1 MKAEPYGGL
10 VHCLTTTSGF
20 VLVRANGKTVI
31 TRQCNFGM
39 PGGLGA
45 EKLVLFARKSYGV
58 LLTEERARELK
69 AQWLERWPE
78 MKRFFQHV
86 SDLMDEN
93 TGEGQ
98 VNQLFSNRIRS
109 GCHYTAAANSFF
121 QGLGADA
128 AKRAHYLVIRAC
140 YAEPSSVLYGSRAV
154 NFVHDESIL
163 EVDDNELAHDKAV
176 EVGAWRD
183 GHHHDA
189 RWRRDRRVV
198 GRVWGVEELCT
209 GPDVLHAS

>member
-1 MKAEPYGGL
+1 
-10 VHCLTTTSGF
+10 
-20 VLVRANGKTVI
+20 
-31 TRQCNFGM
+31 
-39 PGGLGA
+39 
-45 EKLVLFARKSYGV
+45 
-58 LLTEERARELK
+58 
-69 AQWLERWPE
+69 

-176 EVGAWRD
+176 EL
-183 GHHHDA
+183 
-189 RWRRDRRVV
+189 
-198 GRVWGVEELCT
+198 GRVMLSGANEFLPNVPARVEPLLARCWSKKSKPVFKEGRLV
-209 GPDVLHAS
+209 PWAA